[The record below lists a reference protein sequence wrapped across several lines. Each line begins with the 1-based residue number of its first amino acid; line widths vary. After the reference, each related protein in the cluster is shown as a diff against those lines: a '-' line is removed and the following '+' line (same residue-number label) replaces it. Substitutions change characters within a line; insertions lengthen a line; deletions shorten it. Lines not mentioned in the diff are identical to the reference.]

1 MFKLYLIRP
10 KFYRSTSNIMC
21 SNVTLSCQLRPNII
35 SLYLAWIYM
44 YITPLSLNITPVS
57 LYNKW
62 IVCLSSAVQEMATS
76 WITAGWVQ
84 NRGLTSK
91 HFSTTSDHIFKPCH
105 SGQTSDWLQREL
117 CFLYKESN
125 SLLISSIQTQPLYK
139 PSKLGSYATSQP
151 SSVIGPRLLFNQSLF
166 LFTHMSRTA
175 TLNHTFL
182 SPPLTSCS
190 RLCLLLVP
198 CNLKFPT
205 GSLHP
210 TNQARM
216 NPKTQN
222 YFNFQPLPRNSAQA
236 KSKYP
241 STQQKQTPSH
251 AASIHTSS
259 NNSGKKMKKN
269 KKNEK
274 KDQPERKKKAKKWK
288 ATGTTQ
294 DIFPSAKS
302 ENNHI
307 PWTRKNCWEKCR
319 TFSGKS
325 NVFPPIKSTWRD
337 QRNHWQCPH
346 NRKPRKGR
354 YVSSE
359 TILLTIWL
367 LLSLFVQTCPFH
379 ALRFSSFLKDS
390 PPSGI
395 ATKRFSA
402 CGIIGIVYGLS

>member
-21 SNVTLSCQLRPNII
+21 SNVTLSSQLRPNII
-35 SLYLAWIYM
+35 SLCLAWIYM

-91 HFSTTSDHIFKPCH
+91 HPPFPQLRTTFSNLAT
-105 SGQTSDWLQREL
+105 GQTSDWLQREL

-222 YFNFQPLPRNSAQA
+222 YFSFQPLPRNSAQA

-259 NNSGKKMKKN
+259 NNSGKKKKN

-274 KDQPERKKKAKKWK
+274 ISQRGRRQRNERRQEPRRIYSHQQSPKTIIYPGLERIAGRSAELSPGSQTFFHPSSQPEETS
-288 ATGTTQ
+288 ATTGN
-294 DIFPSAKS
+294 A
-302 ENNHI
+302 HI
-307 PWTRKNCWEKCR
+307 TESP
-319 TFSGKS
+319 GKD
-325 NVFPPIKSTWRD
+325 VMWV
-337 QRNHWQCPH
+337 QRQ
-346 NRKPRKGR
+346 
-354 YVSSE
+354 
-359 TILLTIWL
+359 
-367 LLSLFVQTCPFH
+367 FF
-379 ALRFSSFLKDS
+379 
-390 PPSGI
+390 
-395 ATKRFSA
+395 
-402 CGIIGIVYGLS
+402 